1 MKRRNFL
8 LYSLLFAAGCTS
20 ATTSEGNSQKENLSL
35 PETLRFGVTD
45 VRELAELERDY
56 ESFRSALAEIFGT
69 NIEFVPVK
77 SQLAAASALRSGQ
90 LDLAWAG
97 PSEYV
102 AIKARSQAV
111 PLVTLNRP
119 NYYTT
124 ISVRGDSGIKSLAD
138 LKGKKIDM
146 EEVGANTAHLG
157 GVKVLLDAGLE
168 PGTDF
173 QIVMSGQETIAELK
187 QGRVDAWSTAL
198 HSYQQELAKEGASE
212 ADYPM
217 IARGE
222 NFPGDI
228 FVVSSQFEPE
238 IVEEM
243 RSRMLADTDKLLQA
257 MQESEALAGKF
268 KDASFT
274 AANDAD
280 YNMIREVYKAI
291 GQEEYLK

>member
-8 LYSLLFAAGCTS
+8 IYSLLLTAGCTT
-20 ATTSEGNSQKENLSL
+20 ATERNAPKASVSL

-45 VRELAELERDY
+45 VRTLQELEQDY
-56 ESFRSALAEIFGT
+56 EPFRMALAEIFET
-69 NIEFVPVK
+69 KIEFVPIN
-77 SQLAAASALRSGQ
+77 SQLAAASTLRSGQ

-111 PLVTLNRP
+111 PLVSLNRP

-157 GVKVLLDAGLE
+157 GIKVLLDAGLN
-168 PGTDF
+168 PKTDF
-173 QIVMSGQETIAELK
+173 QVVMSGQETIEELK
-187 QGRVDAWSTAL
+187 QGRVDAWSTAV
-198 HSYQQELAKEGASE
+198 HIYQQALAKEGATE
-212 ADYPM
+212 TDYPI

-228 FVVSSQFEPE
+228 FVVAGKFAPE
-238 IVEEM
+238 VVEEM
-243 RSRMLADTDKLLQA
+243 RSRMLANTDKLLQA
-257 MQESEALAGKF
+257 IQASSLGKKF
-268 KDASFT
+268 KDVSFSPS
-274 AANDAD
+274 NDAD
-280 YNMIREVYKAI
+280 YDMIREVYKAI
-291 GQEEYLK
+291 GQDEYLQ